1 MSRNDAA
8 ELAARLYARVPGHYR
23 VSDAEQGYPLRALL
37 AVVGEQVSALRTNL
51 DDLWDDFFIET
62 CDERIVPYLGA
73 LVGTKLLQRPVGQSN
88 RLDVWNTVAWRRSK
102 GTPRMLG
109 ELARSIS
116 GWPAEVDEFF
126 GSLAWSEHLRHVRTA
141 RTLTADLKD
150 EARLALLGTARD
162 PFAHA
167 ADLRPAAPL
176 DSARVT
182 AASLGV
188 PVAAFGTHGR
198 YAIDRLGVFV
208 DRLAVHPIRGA
219 TPAPEIPASSPLAPP
234 RCFTFDPLFHDRPLF
249 STVTGGP
256 ISRRAFAAAPWTFAA
271 DTAVR
276 AHGVAL
282 VDDTEPAEQALT
294 DGVPLDFGGRAAPF
308 GLTAMRIA
316 DVDAF
321 AGAAPFVVRAT
332 WVDVADGT
340 AELAALGTLRTRDA
354 QRDGGTFVAGAPA
367 SSAGRLRIDVALAPG
382 IARARFPGA
391 ILALRVTGAG
401 SLRERDGAYV
411 ALPSRRIAR
420 GAPMTWWIDGAGAS
434 YTQPGLPADALAR
447 GGNGPV
453 YPPRALT
460 ASTSRAASFLRL
472 HRVAGLRLADPG
484 RFAAGVN
491 ARYDARID
499 DLSNRALG
507 AIAAP
512 NWTYQPTPA
521 AARGAIPSDDDLAS
535 GVLVIHVTGNASLPP
550 AELIATN
557 REGETLVVYLPE
569 ISPGDAAHGASFLVA
584 EDGATYRVPPGAGDF
599 TALAKTFGSL
609 QPERRSAGAV
619 LPIAGVWPLRRRA
632 ALGIHHR
639 RREPRAGELGIDAE
653 NGRFR
658 LAPGD
663 PLVGSGIALGV
674 DYGEA
679 LRDARGA
686 LGAYDAQDALDVVIP
701 AGGARAPGAAPNPPD
716 VDAVPTRV
724 VAASGDAPQTA
735 ADDLSRVH
743 RTLASAF
750 AAATGT
756 NETIE
761 IADAATY
768 AEPALVLTAPALRT
782 LTLRAASGKRPAVVW
797 RDPRA
802 GLHVR
807 TPLDRLSLI
816 GVLATGAPV
825 QLDARVGALHLL
837 AVSLDPDGGTPAL
850 LANDV
855 RVDSDAHVVVVRA
868 ITGPLLLGAG
878 VQDLS
883 VVDSVVGP
891 PHAVAIG
898 GLPTV
903 ESPPRFASPP
913 HGVAS
918 PPQHLLERAQTVRLE
933 RATLFGAVHAT
944 VLHAT
949 DVLFAGHVDCA
960 DRTGGC
966 VRYTRYVAGSLLPTR
981 FRTTS
986 APAAFCS
993 RRFGR
998 VDYALLDVATDP
1010 AVRGASSYGAEP
1022 GVFAGARDA
1031 TRADNLLTKL
1041 REFVPVRLVP
1051 VAIAQT

>member
-8 ELAARLYARVPGHYR
+8 EFAARLYARVPGHYR
-23 VSDAEQGYPLRALL
+23 VSDAEQGFPLRALL
-37 AVVGEQVSALRTNL
+37 AVVGEQLSALRTNL

-102 GTPRMLG
+102 GTPRMLA
-109 ELARSIS
+109 ELATSIS

-126 GSLAWSEHLRHVRTA
+126 GRLAWSEHLRHVRTA
-141 RTLTADLKD
+141 RTLTVSLRDDAG
-150 EARLALLGTARD
+150 LALLGTARD

-167 ADLRPAAPL
+167 IDLRPAAPL
-176 DSARVT
+176 DSPRVT

-208 DRLAVHPIRGA
+208 DRLAVYPIRGA
-219 TPAPEIPASSPLAPP
+219 TPAPEIPASSPLAAP
-234 RCFTFDPLFHDRPLF
+234 RCFTFDPLFRDRPLF
-249 STVTGGP
+249 STATGGP
-256 ISRRAFAAAPWTFAA
+256 IGRRAFSATPWAFAA
-271 DTAVR
+271 DTCVR

-282 VDDTEPAEQALT
+282 VDAAAPAQQALT
-294 DGVPLDFGGRAAPF
+294 DGVPFDFGGRAAPF
-308 GLTAMRIA
+308 ALAAMRIA
-316 DVDAF
+316 DPDTF

-332 WVDVADGT
+332 WVDVAHGT
-340 AELAALGTLRTRDA
+340 TELASLGRLDTRSA
-354 QRDGGTFVAGAPA
+354 QRDGGTFAAGAPA
-367 SSAGRLRIDVALAPG
+367 AGAGRLRIDVAPARG
-382 IARARFPGA
+382 AGRARFPGA
-391 ILALRVTGAG
+391 ILALRAAVSG
-401 SLRERDGAYV
+401 SLRDRDGAYV
-411 ALPSRRIAR
+411 ALPPRRIEP

-434 YTQPGLPADALAR
+434 YTDASLHADALAR

-460 ASTSRAASFLRL
+460 ASTSRAGSFLRL

-484 RFAAGVN
+484 RFAAGVT

-499 DLSNRALG
+499 DLPNRALG
-507 AIAAP
+507 GIGAP
-512 NWTYQPTPA
+512 GWVYQPTPA
-521 AARGAIPSDDDLAS
+521 AIAPRGIPGDRDLAS
-535 GVLVIHVTGNASLPP
+535 GVLVIHASGNASLPP

-557 REGETLVVYLPE
+557 RDGETLVIYLPE
-569 ISPGDAAHGASFLVA
+569 ISAGDAAHGASFLVA
-584 EDGATYRVPPGAGDF
+584 DDGATYRVPAGAADF
-599 TALAKTFGSL
+599 AALARTFGSL

-632 ALGIHHR
+632 AAAIHHR
-639 RREPRAGELGIDAE
+639 RREPRAGELGIDPE

-674 DYGEA
+674 DFGEA

-686 LGAYDAQDALDVVIP
+686 LGAYDAHDALGVVIP
-701 AGGARAPGAAPNPPD
+701 PGTPRAPGAGPDAPD
-716 VDAVPTRV
+716 VDAAPTRV
-724 VAASGDAPQTA
+724 VAASGDAPQAA

-743 RTLASAF
+743 RTLAAAF
-750 AAATGT
+750 AAATGA

-768 AEPALVLTAPALRT
+768 TEPALVLAAPALRT
-782 LTLRAASGKRPAVVW
+782 VTLRAASGKRPAVVW
-797 RDPRA
+797 RDRAA

-816 GVLATGAPV
+816 GVLASGAPLR
-825 QLDARVGALHLL
+825 LDARVGALHLL
-837 AVSLDPDGGTPAL
+837 AVSLDPESGAPAL
-850 LANDV
+850 LANDL
-855 RVDSDAHVVVVRA
+855 RVDSDAHVVLVRA
-868 ITGPLLLGAG
+868 VTGPLHAGAG
-878 VQDLS
+878 VQEIS
-883 VVDSVVGP
+883 VVDSVIGP
-891 PHAVAIG
+891 PHTVAIG
-898 GLPTV
+898 GLPQTI
-903 ESPPRFASPP
+903 ASPP
-913 HGVAS
+913 HAAS
-918 PPQHLLERAQTVRLE
+918 PPNAASPPHVIARAQTVRLE
-933 RATLFGAVHAT
+933 RATVFGSVFAT

-949 DVLFAGHVDCA
+949 DVLFTGHVDCA

-966 VRYTRYVAGSLLPTR
+966 VRYTRYLNGSLLPTR

-1010 AVRGASSYGAEP
+1010 AVRTASSQGAEP
-1022 GVFAGARDA
+1022 GVFASARDA
-1031 TRADNLLTKL
+1031 TRADNLMTKL